1 MIPFD
6 NNLARVADLNT
17 DQARRAVVIAQV
29 RQADA
34 DQSQPPAFDRRAGRI
49 QELESSPEDRGGVRG
64 SPAIVRERVT
74 RA

>member
-34 DQSQPPAFDRRAGRI
+34 DQSQSPAFAGRAGRI
-49 QELESSPEDRGGVRG
+49 Q
-64 SPAIVRERVT
+64 
-74 RA
+74 